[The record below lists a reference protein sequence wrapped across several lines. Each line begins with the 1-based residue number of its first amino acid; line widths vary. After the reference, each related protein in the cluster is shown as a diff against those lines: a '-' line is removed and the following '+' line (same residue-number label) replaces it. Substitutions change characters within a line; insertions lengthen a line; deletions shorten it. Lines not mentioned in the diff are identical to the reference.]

1 MTAVCPP
8 RIISH
13 PERVAMT
20 ARRRQHDLVEDL
32 EWLLRFNPGEA
43 ALLQAAGVKP
53 DTLKRQLAR
62 IGRTDLIP
70 RIFTWGATETERRMN
85 R

>member
-1 MTAVCPP
+1 MITVCPP

-13 PERVAMT
+13 PERVSMT
-20 ARRRQHDLVEDL
+20 ARHKQADLVENL
-32 EWLLRFNPGEA
+32 EWLLRFNPGEYE
-43 ALLQAAGVKP
+43 LLQAAGVKP
-53 DTLKRQLAR
+53 DTLKRHLAR

-70 RIFTWGATETERRMN
+70 KIFTWGATETERRMN